1 MIYHEWYYLAW
12 HEAFLLA
19 IIYYSSTSNV
29 LLYYTWS
36 FNTSLP
42 SEQNFCFDHPPNKCT
57 FVLSKGLTTAISA
70 LRCHAM
76 NSDVQKQGL
85 SLLLYILSDDPQ
97 SKFNINDAR
106 RTALSLGLITVLE
119 AAQINFKEDK
129 DIRDP
134 CSCLLK
140 IMADIVQG

>member
-1 MIYHEWYYLAW
+1 
-12 HEAFLLA
+12 
-19 IIYYSSTSNV
+19 
-29 LLYYTWS
+29 
-36 FNTSLP
+36 
-42 SEQNFCFDHPPNKCT
+42 
-57 FVLSKGLTTAISA
+57 
-70 LRCHAM
+70 M